1 MKSAFW
7 IARRDIGSF
16 FSSSVFYVVTT
27 VFLVLYSFLFFI
39 ILSDFSQISM
49 QAAPQAAQLQQLGR
63 SINANDMVIVPS
75 LGNMSVILLFIIPLI
90 TMRSFAEERKNKTF
104 ALLLSSPVH
113 LREIIAG
120 KFLACLGVVTF
131 MIVLSSYSV
140 LSVVLMGQPEIGP
153 IFSGYLGVLLMMG
166 CFIALGVFASSLTDN
181 QIIAAT
187 ISFSLS
193 LFMWIIG
200 WAAESA
206 DSGVGIVLNYVS
218 LVAHLEPFMKGIID
232 TSDVVYYV
240 SFMAFILF
248 ITYRVLDSR
257 RWR

>member
-1 MKSAFW
+1 LFHFIMILLKCLL
-7 IARRDIGSF
+7 RLG
-16 FSSSVFYVVTT
+16 VT
-27 VFLVLYSFLFFI
+27 VPFLILNVLFLV
-39 ILSDFSQISM
+39 
-49 QAAPQAAQLQQLGR
+49 AAQFQQMGL
-63 SINANDMVIVPS
+63 SLNPNEMIIEPSMANMGLI
-75 LGNMSVILLFIIPLI
+75 MLFIIPLL

-104 ALLLSSPVH
+104 ALLLSSPIH

-120 KFLACLGVVTF
+120 NFLACLGVVTF

-140 LSVVLMGQPEIGP
+140 FCIVLMGQPEIGP

-200 WAAESA
+200 WVAESA
-206 DSGVGIVLNYVS
+206 DSGMGIVLNYVS
-218 LVAHLEPFMKGIID
+218 LIAHLEPFMKGIID

>member
-1 MKSAFW
+1 MKSILW
-7 IARRDIGSF
+7 IAKREMGSF
-16 FSSSVFYVVTT
+16 FYSPIFYVVTAG
-27 VFLVLYSFLFFI
+27 FLFINSFMFFPALI
-39 ILSDFSQISM
+39 FFSAQSM
-49 QAAPQAAQLQQLGR
+49 KAAQFQQMGL
-63 SINANDMVIVPS
+63 SLNPNEMIIEPSMANMGLI
-75 LGNMSVILLFIIPLI
+75 MLFIIPLL

-104 ALLLSSPVH
+104 ALLLSSPIH

-140 LSVVLMGQPEIGP
+140 FCIVLMGQPEIGP

-200 WAAESA
+200 WVAESA
-206 DSGVGIVLNYVS
+206 DSGMGIVLNYIS
-218 LVAHLEPFMKGIID
+218 LIAHLEPFMKGIID